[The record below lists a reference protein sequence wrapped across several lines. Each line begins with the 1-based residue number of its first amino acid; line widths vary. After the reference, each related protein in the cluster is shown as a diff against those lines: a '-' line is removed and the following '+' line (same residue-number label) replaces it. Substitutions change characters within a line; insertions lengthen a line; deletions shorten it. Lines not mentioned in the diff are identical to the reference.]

1 MDDTTVTVGVCRLG
15 RRDLEKW
22 RADGHRM
29 RVRVT
34 GMLVIAGD
42 VDPAL
47 AAEAIGSI
55 QLRGPLMAS
64 RPVRRALA
72 DRVGGL

>member
-22 RADGHRM
+22 RADGRRM

-34 GMLVIAGD
+34 GMLIIGSG
-42 VDPAL
+42 VDPVL
-47 AAEAIGSI
+47 ARESI
-55 QLRGPLMAS
+55 DSVELRGPLMAS
-64 RPVRRALA
+64 SPVRRALA
-72 DRVGGL
+72 DRINRF